1 MRDHG
6 AIVQPATD
14 IAKLS
19 LQWELLDAREER
31 TLAEIRVGKGKLLI
45 EARKAFPR
53 TGNNG
58 GWSKLLAKWKVDRD
72 TALRY
77 MKLAGHVESAA
88 ATSAESED
96 DELASGKKSEVN
108 IPTYAAAGII
118 KHSAPKRP
126 APVADDEPLAAAERQ
141 DLVERLDREAEE
153 RRLAALA
160 PLRMEA
166 RETAVSRVLA
176 WLERSIEMSNQL
188 AADGIH
194 MTDCTT
200 SAPDLERVKTRAL
213 TLFGILESELT
224 SVDVNTVR
232 PVAPKNQLS
241 LLTGGKKE

>member
-14 IAKLS
+14 IAKLT

-31 TLAEIRVGKGKLLI
+31 TLAEIRVAKGKLLV

-53 TGNNG
+53 TGNDG

-77 MKLAGHVESAA
+77 MKLAGHVESMAA
-88 ATSAESED
+88 AED
-96 DELASGKKSEVN
+96 DEPTSGKKSEVE
-108 IPTYAAAGII
+108 IPTYATAGIV
-118 KHSAPKRP
+118 KQSTPKKP
-126 APVADDEPLAAAERQ
+126 APVDDEPLPAAERQ
-141 DLVERLDREAEE
+141 ELVERLEREAGE
-153 RRLAALA
+153 RRQAEIA
-160 PLRMEA
+160 PLRIEA
-166 RETAVSRVLA
+166 RETAESRYLA
-176 WLERSIEMSNQL
+176 WLEGCIAGHNALVGGGVHMS
-188 AADGIH
+188 
-194 MTDCTT
+194 DCTA
-200 SAPDLERVKTRAL
+200 SDDGLGLVKTRAL
-213 TLFGILESELT
+213 TLFGILESDLT